1 MDGAIQSGER
11 AAGEVLAALIPATAP
26 EPVEASVRS

>member
-11 AAGEVLAALIPATAP
+11 AALEVLAALAPATAP
-26 EPVEASVRS
+26 ERVEAGV